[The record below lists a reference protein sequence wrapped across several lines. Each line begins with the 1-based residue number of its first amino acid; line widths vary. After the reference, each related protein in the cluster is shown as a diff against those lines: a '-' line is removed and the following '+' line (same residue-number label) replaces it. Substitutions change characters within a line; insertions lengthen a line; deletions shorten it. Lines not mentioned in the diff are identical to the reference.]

1 MLDKKTDILLAAR
14 KLFSEKDFKSVSMQ
28 AIAEECKMSKASIYK
43 LFQSKEDLL
52 LELLSFNQKQMVAAA
67 SRLQENTAL
76 TPEERLTQKVKME
89 LEGFRRNQQFFN
101 MLTYGNPKLHNNRV
115 KQHIHQTRSTIICW
129 HRDSLIQAYGESIL
143 PFVWDLV
150 IILHG
155 MMREFLMLIKIEE
168 KPLELDPIAE
178 FIISTLNQIVKNKE
192 TRQSLLPPEAIELYI
207 HSASSYKPKDKSAL
221 LSESLKE
228 LHNGIS
234 SLPAAD
240 FDVDE
245 LTSAAAMLEEEA
257 KKEEPRAFLL
267 KSLIG
272 YLEQTGVLTQPV
284 SMLKTLL
291 IT

>member
-1 MLDKKTDILLAAR
+1 MGFGHHSSRHDAW
-14 KLFSEKDFKSVSMQ
+14 V
-28 AIAEECKMSKASIYK
+28 
-43 LFQSKEDLL
+43 
-52 LELLSFNQKQMVAAA
+52 FNADQ
-67 SRLQENTAL
+67 
-76 TPEERLTQKVKME
+76 
-89 LEGFRRNQQFFN
+89 
-101 MLTYGNPKLHNNRV
+101 NR
-115 KQHIHQTRSTIICW
+115 
-129 HRDSLIQAYGESIL
+129 G
-143 PFVWDLV
+143 
-150 IILHG
+150 
-155 MMREFLMLIKIEE
+155 
-168 KPLELDPIAE
+168 KPLKLDPIAE

-192 TRQSLLPPEAIELYI
+192 TRQSLLPQEAIELYI

-228 LHNGIS
+228 LHKGIS

-240 FDVDE
+240 YDVDE

>member
-1 MLDKKTDILLAAR
+1 
-14 KLFSEKDFKSVSMQ
+14 
-28 AIAEECKMSKASIYK
+28 
-43 LFQSKEDLL
+43 
-52 LELLSFNQKQMVAAA
+52 
-67 SRLQENTAL
+67 
-76 TPEERLTQKVKME
+76 
-89 LEGFRRNQQFFN
+89 
-101 MLTYGNPKLHNNRV
+101 MLTYGNPKLHNDRV

-129 HRDSLIQAYGESIL
+129 HRDSLIQAYGKAIL

-168 KPLELDPIAE
+168 KPLDLDPIAA
-178 FIISTLNQIVKNKE
+178 FIISTLNQIIKNRE
-192 TRQSLLPPEAIELYI
+192 TRQSLLPPETIELYI
-207 HSASSYKPKDKSAL
+207 QSASSYQPKDKSLL

-228 LHNGIS
+228 LHKGIS

-240 FDVDE
+240 YDIDE
-245 LTSAAAMLEEEA
+245 LASAAAMLEEEA

-272 YLEQTGVLTQPV
+272 YLEQTGVLTQPI

>member
-1 MLDKKTDILLAAR
+1 
-14 KLFSEKDFKSVSMQ
+14 
-28 AIAEECKMSKASIYK
+28 
-43 LFQSKEDLL
+43 
-52 LELLSFNQKQMVAAA
+52 
-67 SRLQENTAL
+67 
-76 TPEERLTQKVKME
+76 
-89 LEGFRRNQQFFN
+89 
-101 MLTYGNPKLHNNRV
+101 
-115 KQHIHQTRSTIICW
+115 
-129 HRDSLIQAYGESIL
+129 
-143 PFVWDLV
+143 
-150 IILHG
+150 
-155 MMREFLMLIKIEE
+155 MLIKIEE

-178 FIISTLNQIVKNKE
+178 FIISTLNQIIKNRE

-207 HSASSYKPKDKSAL
+207 HSASSYKPKDKSVL

-228 LHNGIS
+228 LHKGIS
-234 SLPAAD
+234 SLSAAD
-240 FDVDE
+240 YDVDE